1 MLEPWFE
8 LRSKDISESVSMSF
22 RSMLEKVIK
31 PPLVARERHERD
43 TSVLSIPPGIPLTVV
58 PAILSIARLSTLL
71 KVGAEL
77 WPPPVFLCSL
87 WMLRSFVLADHDVS
101 THFFLTS
108 RQSLSPFPL
117 MKLIE
122 TQTFCF
128 TSLVIPGLNLPF
140 RTVVLFPASCI
151 MTWTSSAVKFRL
163 LSFFTT
169 FRGSFFFFFVFPFPD
184 AELTMVI
191 DVAWLGSDV
200 VRSASA
206 AAMVI
211 DVP

>member
-31 PPLVARERHERD
+31 PPLVARERLERD
-43 TSVLSIPPGIPLTVV
+43 TSVVSIPPGIPLTVV

-71 KVGAEL
+71 KGGAEL

-87 WMLRSFVLADHDVS
+87 WMLQSFVLAEHDVS

-117 MKLIE
+117 MKLTDFVIE
-122 TQTFCF
+122 TQTFSF

-151 MTWTSSAVKFRL
+151 MNYDLDL
-163 LSFFTT
+163 LCGKVSFSLILHNF
-169 FRGSFFFFFVFPFPD
+169 
-184 AELTMVI
+184 
-191 DVAWLGSDV
+191 
-200 VRSASA
+200 
-206 AAMVI
+206 
-211 DVP
+211 

>member
-1 MLEPWFE
+1 
-8 LRSKDISESVSMSF
+8 MSF

-31 PPLVARERHERD
+31 PPLVARERLERD

-71 KVGAEL
+71 KGGAEL

-117 MKLIE
+117 MKLTDFVIE
-122 TQTFCF
+122 TQTFSF

-151 MTWTSSAVKFRL
+151 MTWTSSAVKFRF

-169 FRGSFFFFFVFPFPD
+169 VRGSFFFFFVFPFPD